1 MSPAEQ
7 RQQMYT
13 DVDNNLT
20 AMDKYLG
27 QATERMGVADYP
39 AAQVNISA
47 AHKQLGAAGKT
58 LAALH
63 DDEFASAPP
72 SGEIIQYPEPTE
84 VVVVPM
90 GWGASVRGLVADSRK
105 ITAMEFT
112 ADKDGEVSLDVS
124 QFQSVATTRQA
135 CLVEAGGAFAYQSQ
149 GNTATGSAHVTQG
162 KRYWLMFR
170 CWATGGPGEL
180 TGPTANAETLTVAVE
195 GRWP

>member
-105 ITAMEFT
+105 ITAMEFV

-124 QFQSVATTRQA
+124 QFQSVATMRQA
-135 CLVEAGGAFAYQSQ
+135 SLGGADGAGFSYQSE
-149 GNTATGSAHVTQG
+149 GNTATGTANVVKGRTY
-162 KRYWLMFR
+162 RFMFR
-170 CWATGGPGEL
+170 AWSHDI
-180 TGPTANAETLTVAVE
+180 GPTANAETLTVVVE